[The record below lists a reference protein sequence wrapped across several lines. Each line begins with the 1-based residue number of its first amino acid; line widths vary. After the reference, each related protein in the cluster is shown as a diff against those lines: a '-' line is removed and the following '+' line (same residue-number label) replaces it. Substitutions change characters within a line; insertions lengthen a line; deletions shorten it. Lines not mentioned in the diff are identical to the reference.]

1 MDTAQTITGMSLL
14 HNLSTSSKGKLKWT
28 ADFEALQRFV
38 AEVLVLSDGE
48 WTTPG
53 GHAKLY
59 QNESISIRWYS
70 DTESITI
77 SGKDEKEFKE
87 KLLKLASI
95 SAGLANDEDKLVDV
109 VEKNR
114 SVSHNDNKSHPNN
127 DLDDSQE
134 TYLKILNCQLQAKL
148 QALSD
153 QFVSSMTYINR
164 TLSDHSNQLKELR
177 IADKESS
184 AVNALLT
191 DNVNISNQDT
201 LKRKY
206 KSKKSNK
213 KSKTSEKQ
221 SQDEQRC
228 ITDSPAKTTQ
238 TSQPINEVSNVN
250 KNTTSS
256 PKSIQSPS
264 KKVTV
269 VAGDSI
275 LKHVEGWRLSNASNH
290 AVVKSF
296 SGATTSDME
305 DYLRPVLR
313 KEPNKIIL
321 HIGTNDINYQT
332 AQTVAEGVLNL
343 GIQITQDSPTTD
355 IVISGI
361 LPRTDKPNLMS
372 KVNQANRLIKAFC
385 IEKNWAFLD
394 HESFNSTCLNSRG
407 LHLNRKGTSILARNI
422 SKYISTD

>member
-1 MDTAQTITGMSLL
+1 MDTEQTITGMSLL

-28 ADFEALQRFV
+28 ADFETLQRFV

-53 GHAKLY
+53 RHAKLY

-77 SGKDEKEFKE
+77 SAD
-87 KLLKLASI
+87 
-95 SAGLANDEDKLVDV
+95 LANDEDKLVDV

-114 SVSHNDNKSHPNN
+114 SVSHYDNKSHPNN
-127 DLDDSQE
+127 NLDDSQE

-221 SQDEQRC
+221 SKDEQRC
-228 ITDSPAKTTQ
+228 ITDSPSKTTQ

-275 LKHVEGWRLSNASNH
+275 LKHVEGWRLSSASNH
-290 AVVKSF
+290 VVVKSF

-305 DYLRPVLR
+305 DFLRPVLR

-332 AQTVAEGVLNL
+332 AQTVAERVLNL
-343 GIQITQDSPTTD
+343 GIQITYNRYSDLWDT
-355 IVISGI
+355 
-361 LPRTDKPNLMS
+361 S
-372 KVNQANRLIKAFC
+372 KNR
-385 IEKNWAFLD
+385 
-394 HESFNSTCLNSRG
+394 
-407 LHLNRKGTSILARNI
+407 
-422 SKYISTD
+422 